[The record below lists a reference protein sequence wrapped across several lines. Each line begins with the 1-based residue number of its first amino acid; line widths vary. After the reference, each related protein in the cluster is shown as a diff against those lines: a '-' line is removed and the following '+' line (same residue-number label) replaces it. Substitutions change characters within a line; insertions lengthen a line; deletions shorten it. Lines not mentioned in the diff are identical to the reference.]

1 MANFFVG
8 KRQTLL
14 IKFIVQNFKKSVT
27 SPLLMNPLK
36 RLISFEEFTLENG
49 LHCIMYKDNSNPIV
63 SVTAGYKVGSKD
75 EKKGFHGIA
84 HLFEHMMFQ
93 GSENVKKNEHFGHVL
108 RLGGSCNAFTMQ
120 DVTVYFDILP
130 SNNLETGLWL
140 ESDRMNFLDIS
151 EENLENQKNVV
162 LEEKKQVFDNA
173 PYGNMFNDIFRNLFR
188 GSGYEHS
195 IIGSEEDIRSFTVE
209 GAIEF
214 HKMFYSPCNAVLVI
228 AGDIEYDNTEKLVRK
243 YFGGLRRK
251 CEIDRIPN
259 VFTQLDKN
267 IVEDHYDNIQLP
279 AVNICYQIPGMG
291 SHEQYTFEYFSEIMA
306 NSESSRLYKKFVYDE
321 KIVKSIRI
329 MNYAI
334 EDKGALI
341 IRAYVNPGI
350 DITEV
355 RNRIMSEIEIFAN
368 EGCTDNEFE
377 KVRNGLEFASIAK
390 HLKIQNIAIETVF
403 NQLYFGNP
411 MMINEVSERYLS
423 VKKDEIKSSVRD
435 FVSNANCVVINY
447 LPANGESKN

>member
-1 MANFFVG
+1 MANLLVG
-8 KRQTLL
+8 KGLSL
-14 IKFIVQNFKKSVT
+14 IIKIIVQNFKKSVT
-27 SPLLMNPLK
+27 SPLLMNTLK

-63 SVTAGYKVGSKD
+63 SITAGYKVGSKD

-93 GSENVKKNEHFGHVL
+93 GSENVKKNEHFGHIL

-120 DVTVYFDILP
+120 DVTVYFDTLP

-140 ESDRMNFLDIS
+140 ESDRMNLLDIS

-173 PYGNMFNDIFRNLFR
+173 PYGNMFNDIFRNLFS

-195 IIGSEEDIRSFTVE
+195 IIGSEEDIRSFTVK
-209 GAIEF
+209 GASDF
-214 HKMFYSPCNAVLVI
+214 HRMFYSPCNAVLVI
-228 AGDIEYDNTEKLVRK
+228 AGDIEYENTEKLVRK
-243 YFGGLRRK
+243 YFGGLGRR
-251 CEIDRIPN
+251 CEIERSPN
-259 VFTQLDKN
+259 VFVPLERN
-267 IVEDHYDNIQLP
+267 IVEDHYDYIQLP

-306 NSESSRLYKKFVYDE
+306 NSESSRLHKKFVYDE
-321 KIVKSIRI
+321 KLVKSIRI
-329 MNYAI
+329 MNYSI

-355 RNRIMSEIEIFAN
+355 RSRIMSEIEIFAN
-368 EGCTDNEFE
+368 EGCTDSEFE

-390 HLKIQNIAIETVF
+390 HLRIQSIAIETVF

-411 MMINEVSERYLS
+411 MMINEVTDKFLS
-423 VKKDEIKSSVRD
+423 VRKEELQNKVKEYVLH
-435 FVSNANCVVINY
+435 ANSVVINY
-447 LPANGESKN
+447 LPINGEQKN